1 MCIWVILRTGIPS
14 LLPVI
19 LCSLWSWREYL
30 REKGFFLSSWGFI
43 LLSAQY
49 KEERWHTVEGAC
61 WCAYEVGGKES
72 RSSWGSS
79 SWLGVCVSSVQKNKI
94 YKDLFLQRIVLTKV
108 LAIEFCTA
116 AGLLPSLAWEIITSA
131 GMIVW
136 LKESTD

>member
-1 MCIWVILRTGIPS
+1 MGNTKNRHSKPPPRDPLFPLILERVFEG
-14 LLPVI
+14 
-19 LCSLWSWREYL
+19 
-30 REKGFFLSSWGFI
+30 KGVFLSSWDFI
-43 LLSAQY
+43 ILSAQY

-72 RSSWGSS
+72 CSGWGSS